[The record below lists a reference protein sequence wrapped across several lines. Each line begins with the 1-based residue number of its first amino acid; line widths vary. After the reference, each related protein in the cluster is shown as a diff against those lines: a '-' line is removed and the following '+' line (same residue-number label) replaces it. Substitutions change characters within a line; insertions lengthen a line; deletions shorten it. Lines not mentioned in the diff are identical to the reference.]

1 MAAVISSPP
10 DSSLSN
16 RAAAAEEASGYFA
29 SEPHYLS
36 VAGRVLAALG
46 GKGGFVLV
54 TGDPPADPQL
64 LSQALRK
71 VAGLR
76 YRVIGIPCGPELT
89 GEKVSHAGSVVATLP
104 AGGGT
109 ATISDTA
116 ETDAPLFVFD
126 EAERLSDQQLD
137 QICATMRRGERQRT
151 AGVLLARRGFLAR
164 VEQPSLQALKEA
176 LAARLPFDEIGDG
189 EGIEF
194 LRHQLAVRHSQDD
207 TRRSRPIF
215 VWSLAVL
222 GVLAAI
228 GVGAFVALHYV
239 RMPDVKTADE
249 RSVSPG
255 GKASPGVASL
265 QTAPGAPPS
274 AAGLPL
280 TPEPPKPQAAPAVP
294 KPAPSPPGRTP
305 EPSAS
310 VTTPAAPRAA
320 ATPQAAPAVPTPAPS
335 PPGRTPEPSASVTTP
350 AAPEAA
356 ATPQAPPPPVQSPA
370 GQHPSP
376 AELAALVTRGDAF
389 LSAGDIASARLFY
402 ERAADSGN
410 GAAAL
415 RLGATFDPNFLGRA
429 GVRGNRGDPAQAAAW
444 YRRAR
449 DLGDAA
455 AADRLKNLERQPR

>member
-1 MAAVISSPP
+1 
-10 DSSLSN
+10 
-16 RAAAAEEASGYFA
+16 
-29 SEPHYLS
+29 
-36 VAGRVLAALG
+36 
-46 GKGGFVLV
+46 
-54 TGDPPADPQL
+54 
-64 LSQALRK
+64 
-71 VAGLR
+71 
-76 YRVIGIPCGPELT
+76 
-89 GEKVSHAGSVVATLP
+89 
-104 AGGGT
+104 
-109 ATISDTA
+109 
-116 ETDAPLFVFD
+116 
-126 EAERLSDQQLD
+126 
-137 QICATMRRGERQRT
+137 
-151 AGVLLARRGFLAR
+151 
-164 VEQPSLQALKEA
+164 
-176 LAARLPFDEIGDG
+176 
-189 EGIEF
+189 
-194 LRHQLAVRHSQDD
+194 
-207 TRRSRPIF
+207 
-215 VWSLAVL
+215 LAVL

-294 KPAPSPPGRTP
+294 
-305 EPSAS
+305 
-310 VTTPAAPRAA
+310 
-320 ATPQAAPAVPTPAPS
+320 TPAPS
-335 PPGRTPEPSASVTTP
+335 PPGRTPEPSASVATP

-356 ATPQAPPPPVQSPA
+356 ATPRPPVQSPA

-376 AELAALVTRGDAF
+376 AELAGLVTRGDAF